1 MAGKILGRCTMAVAL
16 ALVGYGMI
24 ACGDDDGGSEGPDC
38 STNTLTYSNYGQA
51 LMNQHCI
58 ACHGATPVGSTT
70 KLDTLA
76 AIQAAS
82 QGIMTRAVE
91 LTEMPTM
98 PYLLPALPEA
108 ERQKLGQWLECGAP
122 P

>member
-1 MAGKILGRCTMAVAL
+1 MVGKILGRCTVAVAL

-24 ACGDDDGGSEGPDC
+24 ACGDDGGSAGPDC
-38 STNTLTYSNYGQA
+38 STSTLTYSNYGQA
-51 LMNQHCI
+51 LVNQHCI
-58 ACHGATPVGSTT
+58 ACHGAMPVGNTT

-76 AIQAAS
+76 AIQAES
-82 QGIMTRAVE
+82 HEIIERAVE
-91 LTEMPTM
+91 LSEMPTM

-108 ERQKLGQWLECGAP
+108 ERQKLGQWLDCGAP